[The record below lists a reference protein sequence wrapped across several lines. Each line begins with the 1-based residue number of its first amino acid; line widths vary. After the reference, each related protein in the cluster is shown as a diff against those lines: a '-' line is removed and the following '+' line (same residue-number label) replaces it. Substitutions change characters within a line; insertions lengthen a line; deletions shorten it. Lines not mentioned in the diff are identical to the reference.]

1 MNPGEIIVNSAQ
13 PSNGSSNTAD
23 GLHPA
28 KSQQPGATR
37 SDFAGTWEAGSDQLQ
52 GIGPLYGRRFGPTS
66 GPGGSSMELRGAARL
81 PFHGHQP
88 GQLGRMETASDRS
101 AGHPQSLG
109 NRVQAPTVRR
119 SEPTTEKPRG
129 HRNRPGPRRRE
140 RTSEGTEG
148 TTGATDTHLPRSLL
162 RSGLEYSA
170 SPSGEMP
177 IVSVTRLYELVRLKR
192 VIVVD
197 IICLAGH
204 CWQCDT
210 GRIVL
215 SAFRLQSNGG
225 VVTT

>member
-13 PSNGSSNTAD
+13 PSNASSKSAD
-23 GLHPA
+23 RFQLA
-28 KSQQPGATR
+28 KSQQTDATW
-37 SDFAGTWEAGSDQLQ
+37 SDFPGSRVARSRQLQ
-52 GIGPLYGRRFGPTS
+52 GIGPYNGRRFGPTS

-101 AGHPQSLG
+101 ARDPQSLG

-119 SEPTTEKPRG
+119 SEPKTEKPRG
-129 HRNRPGPRRRE
+129 HRNRLGPRQRE
-140 RTSEGTEG
+140 RTSERTEG

-162 RSGLEYSA
+162 RYELEYSA
-170 SPSGEMP
+170 SPSGELP
-177 IVSVTRLYELVRLKR
+177 IVSVSRLYELVRLR
-192 VIVVD
+192 RAIVE
-197 IICLAGH
+197 IIWLAGH

-215 SAFRLQSNGG
+215 SAFRLQSNRG